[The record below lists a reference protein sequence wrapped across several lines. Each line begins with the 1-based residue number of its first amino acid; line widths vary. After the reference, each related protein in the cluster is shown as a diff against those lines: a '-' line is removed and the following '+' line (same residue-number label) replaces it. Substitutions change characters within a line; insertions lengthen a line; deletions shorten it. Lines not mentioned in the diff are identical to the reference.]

1 MMKIFSFIH
10 EKVKIALVSVRNK
23 SFLTFLFFL
32 MLSTAFWCFEAF
44 NETNSVEITIPIE
57 LENVPDNVIVAT
69 DLPKDLRVT
78 VRDRNFTLFTYRYF
92 LSPRPVKVDF
102 TAYANPSCYVRVPH
116 KDISHSIM
124 SNFKAST
131 EMLMLLPD
139 TLEYYYNY
147 GTKKEV
153 PTRFHGKL
161 APANGYYIVSQR
173 LEPSEIAVYATEH
186 QLDTISAAYTVPYYQ
201 SNLTEGFTTPIE
213 LRNIKGAKFTPDTL
227 QLSVEVDRLVEKT
240 LSLPIEPLNF
250 PNNVCLRTFP
260 MKVNVTFQVGMKEFR
275 NVSEKD
281 FKIVIDAN
289 DLQLSTGNTCPLRIE
304 RQPEN
309 VFHSRLSQTE
319 VEYLIEKNGR

>member
-124 SNFKAST
+124 NNFKAST

-147 GTKKEV
+147 GTKKDV

-161 APANGYYIVSQR
+161 APAN
-173 LEPSEIAVYATEH
+173 EI
-186 QLDTISAAYTVPYYQ
+186 
-201 SNLTEGFTTPIE
+201 
-213 LRNIKGAKFTPDTL
+213 
-227 QLSVEVDRLVEKT
+227 
-240 LSLPIEPLNF
+240 
-250 PNNVCLRTFP
+250 
-260 MKVNVTFQVGMKEFR
+260 
-275 NVSEKD
+275 
-281 FKIVIDAN
+281 
-289 DLQLSTGNTCPLRIE
+289 
-304 RQPEN
+304 
-309 VFHSRLSQTE
+309 
-319 VEYLIEKNGR
+319 GRAHV